1 MTDVAGVPEYTL
13 DGVRIIPEA
22 GIMILEPVTTLV
34 PTSTADWTFPGGLA
48 WMNATDSGTNL
59 AALYQPDASPDL
71 AFSAVSN
78 ASLPANCA
86 FYARVGRGQP
96 APGATL
102 DAGHVFTTLSVGE
115 DTPPSTSNG
124 ATPFRPVLQHGRP
137 PLLQQAV
144 PDSSVDDAWLWP
156 PFGQNGVVSRTIGR
170 SEDLFDDS
178 ARVVNVEWLPVASS
192 NVLVVR
198 LANGRDTLVFRPS
211 RNTPVYGPGL
221 TYDAADLLAVT
232 AGKIRVAGCN
242 GVASVQYLPMR
253 FATSGTLT
261 SPVIALPYPLP
272 MRWFVR
278 SPAAEYDPLTQS
290 VGGSLASVDAS
301 GRLVQYQLT
310 MTSAADSTGFA
321 PLSPKWC
328 GRSSS
333 EHPGD
338 RISRCRRR
346 PPVDISA
353 QIAEIEE
360 HQWFDP
366 GTLTVHS
373 EVGINLD
380 NTNGPYPLLGSA
392 HVAAQYSRG
401 LSVDGVDGAM
411 MPMVTGWTGFQT
423 TLTRADPKRR
433 FDLVIADRSWQLRR
447 SPVGALPYFD
457 GWCFLAAMRFL
468 ANVGAITDDYLGGQ
482 LTSCAFGINPPGC
495 PHMKLAQVPGQRSR
509 IQFPVD
515 YDVVGR
521 DYEDRRILGQCA
533 GLRRQRRITNR
544 CAIDY

>member
-1 MTDVAGVPEYTL
+1 M
-13 DGVRIIPEA
+13 
-22 GIMILEPVTTLV
+22 
-34 PTSTADWTFPGGLA
+34 
-48 WMNATDSGTNL
+48 
-59 AALYQPDASPDL
+59 
-71 AFSAVSN
+71 
-78 ASLPANCA
+78 
-86 FYARVGRGQP
+86 
-96 APGATL
+96 
-102 DAGHVFTTLSVGE
+102 
-115 DTPPSTSNG
+115 
-124 ATPFRPVLQHGRP
+124 LQHGRP

-144 PDSSVDDAWLWP
+144 PDPDVDDAWLWP
-156 PFGQNGVVSRTIGR
+156 PFGQNGVVSRTIAR

-221 TYDAADLLAVT
+221 TYDAAAPLAVT

-261 SPVIALPYPLP
+261 NPVIALPYPLP

-321 PLSPKWC
+321 PLSPVV
-328 GRSSS
+328 REVELDIPATYIPVSSS
-333 EHPGD
+333 PA
-338 RISRCRRR
+338 
-346 PPVDISA
+346 VDISA

-366 GTLTVHS
+366 STLTVHS

-457 GWCFLAAMRFL
+457 GWCFLAAMHFL
-468 ANVGAITDDYLGGQ
+468 ANVGAITDDYLGGEI
-482 LTSCAFGINPPGC
+482 TSCAFGINPPGC
-495 PHMKLAQVPGQRSR
+495 PHMRLAQVAGQRSWVLQKR
-509 IQFPVD
+509 TVKWPEPRLSSE
-515 YDVVGR
+515 GR
-521 DYEDRRILGQCA
+521 RRLSIFRLIEDRSLFRMRTMSTWLRSRSSP
-533 GLRRQRRITNR
+533 LRRL
-544 CAIDY
+544 CALK